1 MKLLIADDSELLRK
15 NLRKLLC
22 DVKGISEVYESD
34 NVANTL
40 RQLVEVQPDILLLD
54 IQMPDGSG
62 FDVLQT
68 KKTTPKLIIVITNF
82 PTESNRRKSL
92 SLGADYFFDKSNEY
106 EKLIAM
112 FENL

>member
-15 NLRKLLC
+15 NLRKLLS
-22 DVKGISEVYESD
+22 DVKGISEVYESAG
-34 NVANTL
+34 VADTL
-40 RQLVEVQPDILLLD
+40 QQLAEVLPDILLLD

-62 FDVLQT
+62 FDVLRS
-68 KKTTPKLIIVITNF
+68 KVTTPKLIIVLTNF
-82 PTESNRRKSL
+82 PTESNRRKSM

-106 EKLIAM
+106 EKLIGM